1 MARRPN
7 HRGRVTPKASA
18 SSKPTNSSPRDD
30 LQTPAVGR
38 RPSNPGFL
46 LLLGAVWI
54 ACGVIALVGLS
65 ASWKLIPGVVF
76 IGIGALFIR
85 GAATTVVRRNQ

>member
-7 HRGRVTPKASA
+7 HRGRVTPKAGA
-18 SSKPTNSSPRDD
+18 SSKSAKSSPPD
-30 LQTPAVGR
+30 QPTPAVGR

-46 LLLGAVWI
+46 LLLGAIWI
-54 ACGVIALVGLS
+54 VCGVIALVGLS